1 MKKQNQNGNRLL
13 FPPRVRIAILIVLAA
28 MVVTLPLYV
37 KDEYIVRIATLCV
50 MYAALALTLNL
61 ITGVMGQVSLGHAAF
76 MGIGAYTSAILS
88 ANLEWGFAA
97 TALCALLVSALFGML
112 LGIPALKLSG
122 SYLAIVTLGFC
133 EVVRLVE
140 LNWISL
146 TRGPMGMTGIAKPR
160 VFGLQISGSGGYY
173 ILCLA
178 LFAIILFFVRNIM
191 NSRLGRA
198 IMSVREDE
206 VAASAMGVNVRFYKV
221 LTFTISAG
229 LAGMMGAFYAHYMRF
244 IDPSA
249 FNFEQS
255 TSILSLVI
263 LGGLGGVP
271 GSILGATILSV
282 LPEVL
287 RVLSNYR
294 MLIYGFVIAV
304 MMIFRPQGIMG
315 RNSFADL
322 LGIRKKYALS
332 PEDARALLEEDKP
345 SAHH

>member
-1 MKKQNQNGNRLL
+1 MKAKKEPAGR
-13 FPPRVRIAILIVLAA
+13 FSAPPRVRIAILIVLAA

-173 ILCLA
+173 TLCLA
-178 LFAIILFFVRNIM
+178 LFAIILFFVQNIM

-255 TSILSLVI
+255 TSILSMVI

-315 RNSFADL
+315 RSSFAYL
-322 LGIRKKYALS
+322 LGIRKTYALNH
-332 PEDARALLEEDKP
+332 EEARALLEEDEAP
-345 SAHH
+345 RLR

>member
-13 FPPRVRIAILIVLAA
+13 LPPRVRIAILIVLAV

-37 KDEYIVRIATLCV
+37 RDEYVVRIATLCV

-88 ANLEWGFAA
+88 ANFAWGFAA
-97 TALCALLVSALFGML
+97 TALCALLVSTLFGML

-178 LFAIILFFVRNIM
+178 LFAIILFFVQNIM

-255 TSILSLVI
+255 TSILSMVI

-315 RNSFADL
+315 RSSFADL
-322 LGIRKKYALS
+322 LGIRKTYALNH
-332 PEDARALLEEDKP
+332 EEARALLEEDEAP
-345 SAHH
+345 RLR